1 MKSKLIQYSSGS
13 EFESDEPVVN
23 KTIIT
28 IIATPKIIVRATF
41 FLLLFLRFRTGCCSM
56 FY

>member
-28 IIATPKIIVRATF
+28 MIATPKMIVRATF
-41 FLLLFLRFRTGCCSM
+41 FLLLFRRF
-56 FY
+56 